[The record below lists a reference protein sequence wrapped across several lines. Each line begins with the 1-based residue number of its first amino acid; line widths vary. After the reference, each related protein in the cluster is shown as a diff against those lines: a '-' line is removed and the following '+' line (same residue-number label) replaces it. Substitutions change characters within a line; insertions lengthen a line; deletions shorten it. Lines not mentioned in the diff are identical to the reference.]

1 MNFQVE
7 TDTTFVDL
15 NNPNIITLDVDS
27 EEFKQIIN
35 EEFTERSEEEMKE
48 DLLHIGYTFEPF

>member
-15 NNPNIITLDVDS
+15 KNPNIITLDVDS

-35 EEFTERSEEEMKE
+35 EEFTKRKQ
-48 DLLHIGYTFEPF
+48 HKI

>member
-15 NNPNIITLDVDS
+15 NNPNIITLDVD
-27 EEFKQIIN
+27 
-35 EEFTERSEEEMKE
+35 RDE
-48 DLLHIGYTFEPF
+48 DGGIVHGFLDRLN

>member
-15 NNPNIITLDVDS
+15 NNPNILTLDVDS
-27 EEFKQIIN
+27 EEFKQLILD
-35 EEFTERSEEEMKE
+35 EFTEEVEEE
-48 DLLHIGYTFEPF
+48 LP

>member
-1 MNFQVE
+1 MNFRVE
-7 TDTTFVDL
+7 TDSTFVDL

-35 EEFTERSEEEMKE
+35 EEFTERPVEEIE
-48 DLLHIGYTFEPF
+48 L

>member
-15 NNPNIITLDVDS
+15 NGPNIITLDVDS
-27 EEFKQIIN
+27 EEFKQ
-35 EEFTERSEEEMKE
+35 
-48 DLLHIGYTFEPF
+48 